1 MCSQQNAWPV
11 ANTPPAI
18 RMSVPFDKVQELPE
32 TIQSMIGYSIHPPFI
47 GHVDG
52 RHPLKAA
59 ERLAKL

>member
-1 MCSQQNAWPV
+1 M
-11 ANTPPAI
+11 
-18 RMSVPFDKVQELPE
+18 MSVPFQEVQELPE
-32 TIQSMIGYSIHPPFI
+32 AIQSMIGYSIHPPFI